1 MGMKRRREYFRI
13 QGFARTYDRLSGKF
27 VFDVRYKTSVP
38 LTDRT
43 IAVAE
48 AFGLGIDEKKE
59 HIVLDNVELRIGPHD
74 IVYVTGDS
82 GSGKSVL
89 LRALKK
95 DLGDEA
101 IDIGDVQVD
110 RSKPLIETVGR
121 TVEEGLELLSRVG
134 LNDAFLFL
142 RKYPELSDGQK
153 YRYRL
158 AKLVESGKK
167 WWIMDEF
174 CATLDRDTAK
184 IIAFNL
190 QKLARQQ
197 RKAVIAAT
205 THTDLMEDLNPNMH
219 VHKRFGKEIAVSH
232 LNPKAESECSLVRE
246 MYVAEG
252 KFENWRQLAHF
263 HYRCHKVAAPRK
275 IFCLWRKNGE
285 LCGVIVY
292 TYPGPQCFGR
302 KASGLTKYPMREI
315 NKRLGTISRVVVHP
329 KYRTI
334 GLGVKLVRETLGL
347 VGTEFIEMPAVM
359 AKYNPF
365 AEKAGMTKVCEQRPS
380 KEVQN
385 IVRVLYSLGF
395 NLQFLSSY
403 SYVLSV
409 LSRLKPSEIMQ
420 IKQAFIKNQT
430 PRFLKFFA
438 SHQPYGTVAGYR
450 NKVTNL
456 DPERLANLIKACGFL
471 LQTKVYLLWRKPSAR
486 PRRASY

>member
-1 MGMKRRREYFRI
+1 MRRRREYFRI
-13 QGFARTYDRLSGKF
+13 QGFARTYDRVSGKF

-48 AFGLGIDEKKE
+48 AFGLDVDEEKE
-59 HIVLDNVELRIGPHD
+59 HIVLDNVELKIGAHD

-82 GSGKSVL
+82 RSGKSVL

-95 DLGDEA
+95 DLSDEA

-110 RSKPLIETVGR
+110 SSKPLIETVGNS
-121 TVEEGLELLSRVG
+121 VEEGLELLSRVG

-158 AKLVESGKK
+158 AKLVESGRQ

-197 RKAVIAAT
+197 GKAVIAAT
-205 THTDLMEDLNPNMH
+205 THTDLLEDLNPNMH
-219 VHKRFGKEIAVSH
+219 VHKRFGKEIAVSY
-232 LNPKAESECSLVRE
+232 LTPKAESECSLVRE

-252 KFENWRQLAHF
+252 KFEDWRQLAYF

-292 TYPGPQCFGR
+292 AYSGPQCFGR
-302 KASGLTKYPMREI
+302 KVSGLTSIRC
-315 NKRLGTISRVVVHP
+315 
-329 KYRTI
+329 
-334 GLGVKLVRETLGL
+334 
-347 VGTEFIEMPAVM
+347 
-359 AKYNPF
+359 AKSTS
-365 AEKAGMTKVCEQRPS
+365 G
-380 KEVQN
+380 
-385 IVRVLYSLGF
+385 
-395 NLQFLSSY
+395 
-403 SYVLSV
+403 
-409 LSRLKPSEIMQ
+409 
-420 IKQAFIKNQT
+420 
-430 PRFLKFFA
+430 
-438 SHQPYGTVAGYR
+438 
-450 NKVTNL
+450 
-456 DPERLANLIKACGFL
+456 
-471 LQTKVYLLWRKPSAR
+471 
-486 PRRASY
+486 